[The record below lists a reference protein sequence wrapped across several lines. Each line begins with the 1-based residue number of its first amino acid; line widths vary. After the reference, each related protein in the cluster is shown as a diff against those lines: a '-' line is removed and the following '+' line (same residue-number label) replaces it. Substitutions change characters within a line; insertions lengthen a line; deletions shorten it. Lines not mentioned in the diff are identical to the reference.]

1 METRENQKYFEES
14 NRRLLAFTDFENDN
28 GIELCVAI
36 AVYSV
41 RWNLYSHFAM
51 QYSLY
56 HSTNL

>member
-1 METRENQKYFEES
+1 MREGGVNIWFNSRWFMETRENQKYFEES

-41 RWNLYSHFAM
+41 R
-51 QYSLY
+51 
-56 HSTNL
+56 